1 MPAARA
7 HAVAIA
13 PAVRHSLGIFGTT
26 HDAPAARWSAGDELE
41 EGLRHVNALAVDVEH
56 DVGRRARGDPVP
68 CSSPQGIGSLA
79 LESRPVQLFGHGWN
93 DRRAA
98 PAPIGRFCGSHGR
111 IRGIRAPSPTPA
123 TDALSFTVQPSSAIA
138 TQIITPAIQV
148 TVLDSLGN
156 TDPNF
161 TAAVTIAIRANPV
174 GGNLSGAK
182 SVAPVNGIASFGDL
196 SIGKAGAG
204 YTLRA
209 TAPGATAA
217 TSGSFTITSQ

>member
-1 MPAARA
+1 MGMKLK
-7 HAVAIA
+7 H
-13 PAVRHSLGIFGTT
+13 LGIGL
-26 HDAPAARWSAGDELE
+26 AALLTA
-41 EGLRHVNALAVDVEH
+41 A
-56 DVGRRARGDPVP
+56 
-68 CSSPQGIGSLA
+68 CPQGERVLGNGGFGIGS
-79 LESRPVQLFGHGWN
+79 SG
-93 DRRAA
+93 
-98 PAPIGRFCGSHGR
+98 
-111 IRGIRAPSPTPA
+111 TPA

-174 GGNLSGAK
+174 GGNLSGVK
-182 SVAPVNGIASFGDL
+182 SVTPVNGIASFGDL